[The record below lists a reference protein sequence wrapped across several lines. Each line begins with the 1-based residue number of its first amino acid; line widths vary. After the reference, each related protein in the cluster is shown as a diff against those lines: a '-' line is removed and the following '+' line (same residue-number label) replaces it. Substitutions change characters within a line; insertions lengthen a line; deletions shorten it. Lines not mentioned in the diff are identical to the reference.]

1 LALAPIS
8 SVPEILSAEARGFA
22 KVAKDYETD
31 RRLQDAR
38 TSYLKASD
46 KFAEAALASS
56 FDQKEFK
63 LDLAKFFL
71 SKAMELKE
79 TIERQER
86 VEHVDK
92 PATGD
97 VKKMVIVEKP
107 DVTFDQIGGLNDVK
121 ETLKMEVIYPF
132 QKHGSELYGMFG
144 REPGAGVLLYGP
156 PGCGKT
162 LLAKAV
168 ARESDATFIAP
179 KISDIMNMYVGESE
193 KRINEIFEYAR
204 TCERSVIF
212 LDEMDSIFPRQGPSY
227 AQRIKNELLQQ
238 MDGMYSKKKNLLLLG
253 GTNKS
258 WRLDT
263 ALIRPGRL
271 GKMIFIPPPDLEAR
285 KTIFKIHLKNVSSKG
300 MLAEDIDFEQLSLK
314 TNGFSGADIE
324 QVCKEAV
331 DVPLYEALKGANPRK
346 VTMNDFIMILEK
358 KQPSI
363 ITWFKEAIES
373 TIMSG
378 DQEIFADLIKYSQ
391 DYLAEHATKAS

>member
-1 LALAPIS
+1 MASIS

-79 TIERQER
+79 TIERQEK
-86 VEHVDK
+86 VERVDK

-132 QKHGSELYGMFG
+132 QKRGSELYEIFG
-144 REPGAGVLLYGP
+144 RKPGAGVLLYGP

>member
-1 LALAPIS
+1 MASIS
-8 SVPEILSAEARGFA
+8 SAPEILSAEARGFA

-31 RRLQDAR
+31 GRMQDAR
-38 TSYLKASD
+38 ITYLKASD

-56 FDQKEFK
+56 FDQKQFK

-79 TIERQER
+79 TIERQEK
-86 VEHVDK
+86 VERVDK

-132 QKHGSELYGMFG
+132 QKRGSELYGIFG
-144 REPGAGVLLYGP
+144 RKPGAGVLLYGP

-193 KRINEIFEYAR
+193 KHINEIFEYAR
-204 TCERSVIF
+204 TCEKSVIF
-212 LDEMDSIFPRQGPSY
+212 LDELDSIVPRQGPSY

-238 MDGMYSKKKNLLLLG
+238 MDGMYSQKENLLILG

-263 ALIRPGRL
+263 ALLRPGRL

-285 KTIFKIHLKNVSSKG
+285 KAIFKIHLKNVCSKG

-324 QVCKEAV
+324 QICKEAV
-331 DVPLYEALKGANPRK
+331 DVPLYEALKGASPRK
-346 VTMNDFIMILEK
+346 VTMNDCIMILEK

-373 TIMSG
+373 IIMSG
-378 DQEIFADLIKYSQ
+378 DQEIFADLIKYSR
-391 DYLAEHATKAS
+391 DYLAEHSSGHMT

>member
-1 LALAPIS
+1 MALAPIS

-79 TIERQER
+79 TIERQEK
-86 VEHVDK
+86 VERVDK

-132 QKHGSELYGMFG
+132 QKRGSELYEIFG
-144 REPGAGVLLYGP
+144 RKPGAGVLLYGP

-212 LDEMDSIFPRQGPSY
+212 LDELDSIFPRQGPSY